1 MSSLSLPMRRALAV
15 GILIVALLSVWSIL
29 LRPLYRVATEAVEE
43 LDNTR
48 FELHRLTLMTED
60 AARTVT
66 DAPSDATEA
75 LQRDLLSLGD
85 NADSSARLLSAVDP
99 MIRRSGLRLLQMKA
113 LPAMRVGPLEQSALD
128 VTATGQEAQVVQLLA
143 DIEGHHP
150 LLVIERLVLLS
161 QSGASGDEAPDLS
174 IELRVAG
181 FSATLGSGST
191 TERSDAR

>member
-1 MSSLSLPMRRALAV
+1 MIPLSLPMRRALAV
-15 GILIVALLSVWSIL
+15 GILIVAMLSVWSIV
-29 LRPLYRVATEAVEE
+29 LRPLYRVTTEAVEE

-48 FELHRLTLMTED
+48 FELHRLTLMTD
-60 AARTVT
+60 GAALTVPG
-66 DAPSDATEA
+66 ASSDATEA
-75 LQRDLLSLGD
+75 LQRDLLSVGD

-113 LPAMRVGPLEQSALD
+113 LPAMRTGPLEHSALD
-128 VTATGQEAQVVQLLA
+128 VTATGREAELVQLLT

-150 LLVIERLVLLS
+150 LLVVERLVLLS

-181 FSATLGSGST
+181 FSAALGPGST